1 MIHVRPVNMT
11 DNNYD
16 DEFGD
21 DEFNDDEFGDD
32 EFDENGSGEDDFTDE
47 DGFTDEDEM
56 TDADEEGDDG
66 DFDFDEEN
74 GIEIPCP
81 ECSPKEDV
89 QHEILKPGRNPVA
102 RCMDCGHVHSYT
114 VEKPR
119 LKEVKVIVSK
129 MENTVVLRCLFDETE
144 RFDVDDEIVAD
155 DENSGEA
162 YPVMITSI
170 ECGSR
175 RPAFSKVKDID
186 TIWARA
192 IDEVTVRIAIKKGEI
207 TSSVLQK
214 VPGDFVYVVGADL
227 KIDKKI
233 LPILAIKV
241 RGGGFRR
248 KEGDAVPAK
257 KVKRIFTKDHASTYG
272 KYGRRNGGRHFSGY
286 DGSRGTSHHG
296 FDSRRVY
303 RYDNGEEM
311 SDRDRRYREW
321 YDRQNSRGG
330 EGNYRRNINDRDAGY
345 SPRGNSG
352 RRYDDG
358 FSAGDFRDDGDGYG
372 SGGRSGGHSSGGG
385 RNGGHGSGSGKS
397 GGYSSGSGSGRSG
410 GYSSGSGRNGGY
422 SSGGRHGSNAPK
434 KPAYRKNARPPV
446 NRGRK

>member
-1 MIHVRPVNMT
+1 MT

-16 DEFGD
+16 DEFTD
-21 DEFNDDEFGDD
+21 DEFSDDEFSDD
-32 EFDENGSGEDDFTDE
+32 EFTDDELSDGEFTDDEFSE
-47 DGFTDEDEM
+47 DEFSGGDDFTDEDEM
-56 TDADEEGDDG
+56 TDEDEEGDDG

-89 QHEILKPGRNPVA
+89 WHEILKPGRNPVA

-144 RFDVDDEIVAD
+144 RFDVDDEIIAD
-155 DENSGEA
+155 DENTGEA

-272 KYGRRNGGRHFSGY
+272 KYGRRNSGRNFSGY
-286 DGSRGTSHHG
+286 GGNRAGSHHG

-330 EGNYRRNINDRDAGY
+330 EGNYRRNINDRDAGL
-345 SPRGNSG
+345 SQRGNSG

-358 FSAGDFRDDGDGYG
+358 FSAGDFRDDDD
-372 SGGRSGGHSSGGG
+372 R
-385 RNGGHGSGSGKS
+385 RNGGRGGSGY
-397 GGYSSGSGSGRSG
+397 GGGNRSG
-410 GYSSGSGRNGGY
+410 GYGSYGYGGGNR
-422 SSGGRHGSNAPK
+422 SGGRHGSSAPK
-434 KPAYRKNARPPV
+434 KPAFRKNARPPV